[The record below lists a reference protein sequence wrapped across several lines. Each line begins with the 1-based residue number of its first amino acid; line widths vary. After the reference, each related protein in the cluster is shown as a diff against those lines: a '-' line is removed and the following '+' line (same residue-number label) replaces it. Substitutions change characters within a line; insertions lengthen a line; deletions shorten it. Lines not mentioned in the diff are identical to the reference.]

1 VVQLLDPIAQTV
13 LKTTMTNNDGSFVL
27 RYDTYPKYS
36 QLIAIDYS
44 GEYNTQSLLL
54 KTTS

>member
-1 VVQLLDPIAQTV
+1 MVQLLDPIAQTV

-27 RYDTYPKYS
+27 RYDTYTKYS